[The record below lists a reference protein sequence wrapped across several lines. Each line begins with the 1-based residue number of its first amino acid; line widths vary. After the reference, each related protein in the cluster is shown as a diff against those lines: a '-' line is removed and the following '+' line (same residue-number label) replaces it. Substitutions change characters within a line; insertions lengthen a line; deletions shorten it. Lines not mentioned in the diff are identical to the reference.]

1 MQQLRGIAIKQQA
14 FRREALHRPIIHVTC
29 CMQCHKNSHYC
40 VYTVAGF
47 GMKRWRQGKLLG
59 EKDNVTNSHMSASL
73 LNLNVFFLHG
83 SAPMIYVLVLSLFWK
98 WVPRHEYYT
107 KQILKQQ

>member
-1 MQQLRGIAIKQQA
+1 
-14 FRREALHRPIIHVTC
+14 
-29 CMQCHKNSHYC
+29 MQCHKNSHYC

-73 LNLNVFFLHG
+73 LNLNGFFFAWFCANDLCF
-83 SAPMIYVLVLSLFWK
+83 SAFIVLEMGPK
-98 WVPRHEYYT
+98 T
-107 KQILKQQ
+107 